1 LILFMMQQ
9 IAPGKYQM
17 THYAFANSIMNLS
30 VLVPGYVSGL
40 LSEKPTQIIILDKL
54 NLTNWVPQEFL
65 GYELFF
71 MLVMVFTIPALLMT
85 WFVPFT
91 YDDEKK

>member
-1 LILFMMQQ
+1 
-9 IAPGKYQM
+9 
-17 THYAFANSIMNLS
+17 
-30 VLVPGYVSGL
+30 GL

>member
-1 LILFMMQQ
+1 
-9 IAPGKYQM
+9 M

-71 MLVMVFTIPALLMT
+71 YARDGVYYSSFAYDMVCAIYL
-85 WFVPFT
+85 
-91 YDDEKK
+91 